1 MTSWELG
8 CVGTAPVCL
17 SVDNDICYMK
27 NFGKYI
33 LYLVIFLIIIVSAS
47 RWRVVFVS
55 NGHIFDNES
64 VEQLADCQ
72 DVVVL
77 GAGVTDDGSMS
88 PILEE
93 RAITAKD
100 LYDKD
105 KACRIIVTGYTKE
118 VEPVGQYLIENNVP
132 KNIIILDGK
141 GIDTITSMRNMRDAY
156 DVQKAIIVTQDF
168 HLPRAVYLA
177 RIHNIDADGYV
188 AYKYYPYIMLEEYK
202 YIVRDWIASVKALW
216 QSEVIKDNV

>member
-1 MTSWELG
+1 
-8 CVGTAPVCL
+8 
-17 SVDNDICYMK
+17 MK

-33 LYLVIFLIIIVSAS
+33 LYLIIFLIIIVIIIIFFA
-47 RWRVVFVS
+47 RWRVMSVS

-64 VEQLADCQ
+64 VEQLSDCQ

-77 GAGVTDDGSMS
+77 GAGVTDDGNMS

-105 KACRIIVTGYTKE
+105 KACRIIVTGYEKE

-132 KNIIILDGK
+132 QNIVMLDGK
-141 GIDTITSMRNMRDAY
+141 GIDTITSMKNMRDVY
-156 DVQKAIIVTQDF
+156 DVQKAVIITQDF

-177 RIHNIDADGYV
+177 RVHDIDASGYV

-202 YIVRDWIASVKALW
+202 YITRDWLASVKALW
-216 QSEVIKDNV
+216 QSEVIKDNA